1 MYIDINE
8 SLSNCCSAEIFPGPG
23 SSCTLNVSSG
33 PTHIWTH
40 IRPFRCSAASES
52 HILLCSCWLYVHIR
66 KPTSKCWFEKL
77 QWRLGLALVFLLSSW
92 GWTIHDNQ
100 SDFWP
105 EELSEEFK
113 SLRPGIMRT
122 TEQWRN
128 YIDYVI
134 GYTTVNKRH
143 HSWANLRD
151 KTRLWALTALNFL
164 KKQADVVCIF
174 NLREMNED
182 FTIWDFL
189 YFSFIRNKKESCSSF

>member
-1 MYIDINE
+1 MSHCLTAVQLRS
-8 SLSNCCSAEIFPGPG
+8 SLDQDLPALSMWALGQLIFELISDRFVALLP
-23 SSCTLNVSSG
+23 LNL
-33 PTHIWTH
+33 T
-40 IRPFRCSAASES
+40 FCSAAVDYMF
-52 HILLCSCWLYVHIR
+52 ILE